1 MSRTRNLFEED
12 DPTPCYDL
20 INNLF
25 SQDKAV
31 VDPALSF
38 FKDAVNQFPGSVC
51 RLFAKVLD
59 TSPLPLTRI
68 RCSTLLS
75 GFLATTWPIIPPVP
89 QAEIKAVFLK
99 LLHNETNRPALE
111 IHCACVSR
119 LGAIL
124 LPKNEWPELLS
135 FLLESLS
142 SSSAPRKLAAV
153 ILLRELIPKCP
164 EIFAPYVDIFCAAFL
179 RLMNQIND
187 ERVRAATHG
196 AAVNMILHLPTS
208 SNYYDLLPE
217 MISVLMDTV
226 YSDYLTSDI
235 LEEIIVLATRKP
247 GFFVAEVKCWVQSM
261 VEIISEERL
270 KPKTRQ
276 LAIQFLVVMAEDKKE
291 GCGMIQNL
299 PGDLI
304 EEILTQLLILLV
316 GVDDGDDWELA
327 DDDDTEVGKK
337 SLACYAEDAWRR
349 LAIALRGE
357 VIVGNPPDLLAKYI
371 KDDNWKRRYAAV
383 TAVGLITSGCS
394 KMLIQYLE
402 VSMEKILELVTDLHP
417 RVRWAAIHTIGEF
430 SIYLCPH
437 LQEQYHH
444 QIIPALL
451 QAIDDL
457 AHPRLQTHGATA
469 LMLFTRNCCSDI
481 LKPYMKEIVNKLLI
495 LLQQREIMLEGA
507 ALGALGSLAES
518 TMDEFRPFYGIV
530 MPYLKCTVVTAKAA
544 SNYLL
549 VANSLKC
556 IAVIAVAVGKSM
568 FYADVEDVVKD
579 LILLQESNYSG
590 KDGTVRGYLLQAW
603 GGVCRCLGVDFLP
616 YLSDSVPQL
625 IQSAKRTD
633 YLTDDVDSD
642 DKRRSIILK
651 EKFLACNTI
660 GCFAAHINEGL
671 HMWIKEVVDAVLPL
685 VNFKLDERVRI
696 AAATGN
702 LSFGVSL
709 SWIVSF
715 TLIILHSVAMP
726 LLLQS
731 VAVAVECQ
739 LPIPDVSDSPIITIS
754 ETIMSA
760 LIEALQEPTI
770 KFRVIILEALNQC
783 IQIPHTCIHKDMAT
797 LFVKGISKLLFACIN
812 RKVVRELRLSSSQN
826 LRTAEL
832 LDEEVQDEDN
842 IYIQVHICL
851 GTLAERL
858 KASFL
863 PFLDELLPFVNH
875 LWKNKKARKEGRIG
889 LSVFHD
895 IAENC
900 REETF
905 RHYDM
910 CIPFLLKTCKGR
922 KATNP
927 AQEEIAACAIGI
939 CAEFGGEVF
948 KPHLQDALLSLE
960 DIIFQP
966 GKLPLKTIMA
976 KEAAVSAY
984 GKLCFL
990 LTEDASIYKHVGH
1003 WLMQLPLR
1011 CNLEEAKAA
1020 HSLLCSKIDQP
1031 ETKVTGPNDAYIPR
1045 IIVVLTEV
1053 LWDGKHLATP
1063 EILDKMIL
1071 QLKMLGRK
1079 ITEANFVDINGTL
1092 PPYMQSMLHG
1102 ILSS

>member
-1 MSRTRNLFEED
+1 MASTSRTRNLFEED

-51 RLFAKVLD
+51 RRFAKILD
-59 TSPLPLTRI
+59 TSRLPLTRI
-68 RCSTLLS
+68 RCSTLLAR
-75 GFLATTWPIIPPVP
+75 FLATTWPTIPPIP
-89 QAEIKAVFLK
+89 QAEIKAVYLK

-119 LGAIL
+119 IGAIL
-124 LPKNEWPELLS
+124 LPKNEWPEFLS
-135 FLLESLS
+135 FLFESLS

-153 ILLRELIPKCP
+153 ILLRELIPKCR
-164 EIFAPYVDIFCAAFL
+164 EVFAPSVDLLCVAFQQ
-179 RLMNQIND
+179 LMSQGND

-196 AAVNMILHLPTS
+196 AAVKMVLHLPTP

-217 MISVLMDTV
+217 MISVLMDSV
-226 YSDYLTSDI
+226 FRGYLTSDI
-235 LEEIIVLATRKP
+235 LEEIIALATRKP
-247 GFFVAEVKCWVQSM
+247 GFFVAEFKSLVQFM
-261 VEIISEERL
+261 LEIISVEL
-270 KPKTRQ
+270 MKPKTRQ

-299 PGDLI
+299 PGDVI

-316 GVDDGDDWELA
+316 RVDDKESWEYA
-327 DDDDTEVGKK
+327 DDDDTEVGKL
-337 SLACYAEDAWRR
+337 SLAFDAEDAWKR

-357 VIVGNPPDLLAKYI
+357 TIVGNPPDLLAEYI
-371 KDDNWKRRYAAV
+371 KDDDWRKRYAAV
-383 TAVGLITSGCS
+383 TAVGLITPGCS
-394 KMLIQYLE
+394 KTLIQYLD
-402 VSMEKILELVTDLHP
+402 VSMETIMELVTDLHP

-451 QAIDDL
+451 QAIGDL
-457 AHPRLQTHGATA
+457 EHTRLQTHGATA
-469 LMLFTRNCCSDI
+469 LMLFSRNCRSDI
-481 LKPYMKEIVNKLLI
+481 LKLYMKEIVNKLLM
-495 LLQQREIMLEGA
+495 LLQQREIMLEDA

-518 TMDEFRPFYGIV
+518 AMDEFRPFYGIV
-530 MPYLKCTVVTAKAA
+530 MPYLKFAVVTAKAN
-544 SNYLL
+544 SDYLH

-568 FYADVEDVVKD
+568 FYADVEDVVED
-579 LILLQESNYSG
+579 LILLQESNYSR
-590 KDGTVRGYLLQAW
+590 KDGTVRSDLLQAW
-603 GGVCRCLGVDFLP
+603 GGVCRCLGVDFLA

-625 IQSAKRTD
+625 IQSAKQTD
-633 YLTDDVDSD
+633 YLTDDVGSD
-642 DKRRSIILK
+642 DMRRSIILK

-660 GCFAAHINEGL
+660 GCFAAHIKGGL

-696 AAATGN
+696 AAAT
-702 LSFGVSL
+702 
-709 SWIVSF
+709 
-715 TLIILHSVAMP
+715 AMP

-731 VAVAVECQ
+731 VAIAVESQ
-739 LPIPDVSDSPIITIS
+739 LPIPDFSDSPIITIS

-760 LIEALQEPTI
+760 LIEALQEPSI

-812 RKVVRELRLSSSQN
+812 KKIVRELRLSSSKN

-842 IYIQVHICL
+842 IYRQVHICL
-851 GTLAERL
+851 GTLTERL

-863 PFLDELLPFVNH
+863 PYLDELLPFVNH
-875 LWKNKKARKEGRIG
+875 LWKNNKARKERRLG

-895 IAENC
+895 IAKNC
-900 REETF
+900 GEETF

-910 CIPFLLKTCKGR
+910 CIPFLLKTCKSR
-922 KATNP
+922 ETTNP

-948 KPHLQDALLSLE
+948 KPHLPDAVMSLIA
-960 DIIFQP
+960 IISQT
-966 GKLPLKTIMA
+966 GNLTLEPLMA

-984 GKLCFL
+984 GKLCSL
-990 LTEDASIYKHVGH
+990 LTEDASIYMHI
-1003 WLMQLPLR
+1003 WLWLLNLPLR
-1011 CNLEEAKAA
+1011 CNLDEAKAA
-1020 HSLLCSKIDQP
+1020 HSLLCSMIDQP
-1031 ETKVTGPNDAYIPR
+1031 ETKITGPCDGYISR
-1045 IIVVLTEV
+1045 IIVVLTEIV
-1053 LWDGKHLATP
+1053 WAGKHLATP

-1071 QLKMLGRK
+1071 QLKMLGKK

-1092 PPYMQSMLHG
+1092 PPYMQGMLQG
-1102 ILSS
+1102 ILS